1 MDREAISKELRTIR
15 TQMNAT
21 EEKRRQA
28 VEAFDKELP
37 SLRKQLEV
45 LYALLATK

>member
-1 MDREAISKELRTIR
+1 MDREAILKELRTISA
-15 TQMNAT
+15 QMNAA
-21 EEKRRQA
+21 EEKRREA
-28 VEAFDKELP
+28 VEAFDKELS